1 MLQCRA
7 SSFHGFMP
15 CSAPSSICFTV
26 IVLTDSTSS
35 FKLLTAELHQLRAGM
50 GSFNI
55 QRLVCNVSVHIEW
68 NRGTGEIQV
77 QGSLLRVSADPGG
90 SQDGSTSE
98 KSWESSFRWSATDV
112 PSISEWQG
120 AAQWSCHTSPSSLP
134 GASRAGQV
142 PQDVRAAQTP
152 LEPPAQE
159 ENTFLTSCDN
169 ACQAHT
175 CYNHEQQRGKLHSG
189 VNQTPREENAE
200 TPEGGRRK
208 AGQEHQE
215 PWWVQLTE
223 VFSIIFSLGRRN
235 PFLPVTPLLLP
246 LTTEKRKIRWDNCMK
261 VKAQQ
266 STKSQ
271 AK

>member
-55 QRLVCNVSVHIEW
+55 QRLVCNMSAHIEW

-90 SQDGSTSE
+90 RQDGNTSE
-98 KSWESSFRWSATDV
+98 KSWESSFRWSGTDWHSCPFPQCV
-112 PSISEWQG
+112 AGSCPVELPHVTFIP
-120 AAQWSCHTSPSSLP
+120 AWS
-134 GASRAGQV
+134 
-142 PQDVRAAQTP
+142 PQDLRAAQTP

-175 CYNHEQQRGKLHSG
+175 CYNHEQQRWKLHSG

-215 PWWVQLTE
+215 PCG
-223 VFSIIFSLGRRN
+223 SSSLRSS
-235 PFLPVTPLLLP
+235 PSSSP
-246 LTTEKRKIRWDNCMK
+246 
-261 VKAQQ
+261 
-266 STKSQ
+266 
-271 AK
+271 